1 MNPTANVQVWCLCA
15 AWCGVCRDFAPCFE
29 QAAQERPNAALD
41 WLDVEDEAEWLDA
54 LDVDNFP
61 TLLLAVDGQ
70 PVFLGT
76 VVPQL
81 PTLLSLID
89 HAHTLPVLTGATANV
104 LAPVLAHYG
113 GAR

>member
-1 MNPTANVQVWCLCA
+1 MNPASRLQVWCLCA

-29 QAAQERPNAALD
+29 QAAQERPNAVLD

-104 LAPVLAHYG
+104 LAPVLARYG